1 MLSNGECRARAGHSF
16 PRRHALNRRV
26 KKLLAPLASLRV
38 TVVLLVLTMLV
49 VFAGTLAQRSTGVWQ
64 VQKQY
69 FHSFFTKIEFQNLLP
84 FVKTTVPGSFP
95 MLGGYSLIILL
106 LVNLLAAHTVRFKFG
121 WKRVGVILIHFGIVL
136 LLVGELVTSM

>member
-1 MLSNGECRARAGHSF
+1 MLSNGECLTAIRHSF
-16 PRRHALNRRV
+16 PRRHALNSQV

-69 FHSFFTKIEFQNLLP
+69 FHSFFTWIEFQNLLP
-84 FVKTTVPGSFP
+84 FVKSTVPWGFP

-106 LVNLLAAHTVRFKFG
+106 LVN
-121 WKRVGVILIHFGIVL
+121 
-136 LLVGELVTSM
+136 